1 MKHLSR
7 NWILHN
13 DPRFIRVTGE
23 EIKDQLLGDAM
34 VDHELGCI
42 ILVDHELGCIILQRQ
57 KQLDHES
64 NPDVQYLNHRH
75 ILEVDFST
83 VALCG
88 TSISDFL
95 EVQNQFIGPSVYHAI
110 EACQLFY
117 VPAILRDGW
126 AIQVFD
132 PSVGPKGCSQ
142 DQQARHELIASCLH
156 NALFGCLHAGWP
168 TRKDNWSTISPVLW
182 IPQLPGRK
190 LVISSCTSLGTTME
204 RVYRSPRTTL

>member
-1 MKHLSR
+1 
-7 NWILHN
+7 
-13 DPRFIRVTGE
+13 
-23 EIKDQLLGDAM
+23 
-34 VDHELGCI
+34 
-42 ILVDHELGCIILQRQ
+42 
-57 KQLDHES
+57 
-64 NPDVQYLNHRH
+64 
-75 ILEVDFST
+75 
-83 VALCG
+83 
-88 TSISDFL
+88 
-95 EVQNQFIGPSVYHAI
+95 
-110 EACQLFY
+110 ACQLFY